1 MSTDRTPIHDDSHA
15 RAILKGELRR
25 AFSHENEYIKHVR
38 PPPISLT
45 KRARWLSED
54 YSNSLG
60 DLIILHTITSTGRT
74 SKKTREL
81 IIHLGLEDDDIEQT
95 LPREGILLLN
105 MTIMEPIKAIREK
118 FIQGFDTYNLC
129 MISTHLLERIIRRE
143 QAHTL
148 AEITL
153 HLIPLSTIFL
163 TPNLDLSGIPDKYI
177 ILTARGYY
185 AMKKSDD
192 RDLSIALSWIPRASY
207 TPQQEAKLTL
217 ISSQLDDD
225 SFVFPADEFNDAK
238 FIDPL
243 ELNQNKHVR
252 LVGSGGFLPRPGTP
266 RKVVVSQKQIDAWD

>member
-1 MSTDRTPIHDDSHA
+1 MSTDRTPVHDDSHA

-25 AFSHENEYIKHVR
+25 AFSHENEYLKHVK

-45 KRARWLSED
+45 KSARWLSED
-54 YSNSLG
+54 YSKSLG
-60 DLIILHTITSTGRT
+60 DLMILHTITATGRT
-74 SKKTREL
+74 SKKTKEL
-81 IIHLGLEDDDIEQT
+81 IIHLGLEGDDIEQT
-95 LPREGILLLN
+95 LPQEGYLLLN
-105 MTIMEPIKAIREK
+105 MTIMEPIKAIRNNFK
-118 FIQGFDTYNLC
+118 QGFDTYDLC
-129 MISTHLLERIIRRE
+129 MVSTHLLERIIRRE

-153 HLIPLSTIFL
+153 HLIPLSTMFL
-163 TPNLDLSGIPDKYI
+163 TPNLDLSGMPDKYI
-177 ILTARGYY
+177 VLTARGYY
-185 AMKKSDD
+185 VMKKSDD
-192 RDLSIALSWIPRASY
+192 RDLTIALSWIPRASY

-252 LVGSGGFLPRPGTP
+252 LVGSGGFLPKPGTL
-266 RKVVVSQKQIDAWD
+266 RKLVISQRQIDALD